1 MSAKHPREFC
11 IMLIVPTQSSVPHG
25 PQHYDVVSVVFHWL
39 TAFLAVTLFLLA
51 EVWDFLPHG
60 TPLRH
65 NLQGLHVSL
74 GILLSAV
81 LAARLIWRIWFGRK
95 LSPVISR
102 LPYWVARGVHHLLY
116 ALLIGQIGLGYIFR
130 WAQGEAFSFFGLF
143 SIPALISPDKAAAR
157 LAGDFHNFIGWT
169 IIVLVCGHAVVALLH
184 HYVLRDDTLKRM
196 LPNRTGRSS
205 F

>member
-1 MSAKHPREFC
+1 
-11 IMLIVPTQSSVPHG
+11 MLTTPTQSSVAHD
-25 PQHYDVVSVVFHWL
+25 QRHYDIVSIAFHWL
-39 TAFLAVTLFLLA
+39 TAVLVVTLFLLA

-65 NLQGLHVSL
+65 SLQGLHISL
-74 GILLSAV
+74 GILLSAT
-81 LAARLIWRIWFGRK
+81 LATRLIWRIWFGRK
-95 LSPVISR
+95 LSPVISGP
-102 LPYWVARGVHHLLY
+102 PYWVARGAHHLIY
-116 ALLIGQIGLGYIFR
+116 ALLIGQIALGYIFR
-130 WAQGEAFSFFGLF
+130 WTQGEAFSFFDLF

-157 LAGDFHNFIGWT
+157 LVGDFHNFLGWT

-196 LPNRTGRSS
+196 LPNRAKHSS